1 MARKTGRVEVVL
13 VAFGALWAPGCSD
26 ADGQAWGSAQ
36 QAVLNG
42 TDAPGTVAMTEAE
55 LASIGHLKIGDP
67 AGYTN
72 CTGALVA
79 PKVVL
84 TGAHCLDDPNTT
96 YITFDSGPDYKAPD
110 QQFPAVSWHM
120 HPEYPGNSSKYDIGV
135 VLLQDD
141 AEVAGLTPIPLNRVV
156 QSLVGQAVQAVGYG
170 RTNPQVSG
178 NSLRKW
184 TTLQVTDED
193 ALRYQATGTSSG
205 MCIGDSGGPLLW
217 QHPERGLQVMGTLSK
232 GNSATCLGNFFYA
245 RTDGTLE
252 FLAKYV
258 PEPPN
263 PAPGGGGASGAGAG
277 VGGNAGSSA
286 GTSGGAGTGGAP
298 ASGGGPN
305 AGAGNLTP
313 GGDSG
318 SDSGCAVATRA
329 GASGAWWLLVGAL
342 GLSLGGPRIR
352 SRRRRGARSPRSP
365 SRARALPRPSP
376 VWK

>member
-13 VAFGALWAPGCSD
+13 VALGALWAPGCSD
-26 ADGQAWGSAQ
+26 AASRACGSAK

-42 TDAPGTVAMTEAE
+42 TDTPQTVTVTGGE

-96 YITFDSGPDYKAPD
+96 YITFDSGPDYKAPN
-110 QQFPAVSWHM
+110 QQFQAVSWHR
-120 HPEYPGNSSKYDIGV
+120 HPDYPGNSSKYDIGV

-141 AEVAGLTPIPLNRVV
+141 AEAAGLTPIPLNRVA

-193 ALRYQATGTSSG
+193 VLRYQATGTSSG

-217 QHPERGLQVMGTLSK
+217 QHPQQGLQVMATLSK
-232 GNSATCLGNFFYA
+232 GNSSTCLGDFFYA

-263 PAPGGGGASGAGAG
+263 PAPSGGGASGLDAGAG
-277 VGGNAGSSA
+277 GGGNAGSGA
-286 GTSGGAGTGGAP
+286 GTGGGAGTG
-298 ASGGGPN
+298 
-305 AGAGNLTP
+305 
-313 GGDSG
+313 
-318 SDSGCAVATRA
+318 VAA
-329 GASGAWWLLVGAL
+329 DC
-342 GLSLGGPRIR
+342 P
-352 SRRRRGARSPRSP
+352 P
-365 SRARALPRPSP
+365 
-376 VWK
+376 